1 MKDIDIEDKFDSEEN
16 EVTYTIEKRV
26 LENDENLKI
35 TFYTNDRINE
45 SDDYLLQI
53 NQKEKT
59 LHS

>member
-16 EVTYTIEKRV
+16 EITYTIEKRV
-26 LENDENLKI
+26 LENDEKLKI

-45 SDDYLLQI
+45 SDDYMLQI